1 MYLFIF
7 TYILYKEGDKLNIL
21 VAAPNTNFDID
32 KIKTNFK
39 ENGNFDN
46 DNIYYEDESL
56 SKDILDSIDILVG
69 YNKELLDK
77 ILNSDNAQLKWIQA
91 LSAGVD
97 YYPLDQ
103 LKDKNVYLTTVSGI
117 HAEPISET
125 VIGMI
130 LGNYRAINES
140 ARKRSWYQPNVMP
153 KMING
158 KHAVVFGTGHIGGR
172 IAELLDAFGA
182 ETIGV
187 NHSGHPADGFAQ
199 TVSMDNVMNDDRVLN
214 ADLIINALPLS
225 DSTYHYYN
233 EKFFNALNNQPM
245 FISIGRGPSTVT
257 DDLVDALYNQQLGSA
272 ALDVT
277 DPEPLPA
284 DNPLWKMD
292 NVLITAHIS
301 GLHAEYMDESLAI
314 LDENMQAFNN
324 DGKPNKNLVNLVEGY

>member
-1 MYLFIF
+1 M
-7 TYILYKEGDKLNIL
+7 NIL

-69 YNKELLDK
+69 HNKEILDK
-77 ILNSDNAQLKWIQA
+77 ILSSNNSQLKWIQA

-103 LKDKNVYLTTVSGI
+103 LRAKDIYLTTVSGI

-130 LGNYRAINES
+130 LGNYRAINEA
-140 ARKRSWYQPNVMP
+140 ARKRLWYQPNKMP
-153 KMING
+153 KMIDG

-172 IAELLDAFGA
+172 IAELLDSFGA

-187 NHSGHPADGFAQ
+187 NHSGHSAKGFAQ
-199 TVSMDNVMNDDRVLN
+199 TVNMDNVMNDDRVLN
-214 ADLIINALPLS
+214 ADIIINALPLS

-257 DDLVDALYNQQLGSA
+257 NDLVNALYNQQLSSA

-292 NVLITAHIS
+292 NVLITSHIS

-324 DGKPNKNLVNLVEGY
+324 NGKPNKNLVNLIEGY

>member
-1 MYLFIF
+1 M
-7 TYILYKEGDKLNIL
+7 NIL

-32 KIKTNFK
+32 KIKDNFK
-39 ENGNFDN
+39 ENDNFDN
-46 DNIYYEDESL
+46 DNIYYEDQSL
-56 SKDILDSIDILVG
+56 SQNVLDSIDILVG
-69 YNKELLDK
+69 YNKKILDK
-77 ILNSDNAQLKWIQA
+77 ILTSDNAQLKWIQA

-103 LKDKNVYLTTVSGI
+103 LKDKDIYLTTVSGI

-130 LGNYRAINES
+130 LGNYRDINEA
-140 ARKRSWYQPNVMP
+140 ARKRSWYQPSTMP

-158 KHAVVFGTGHIGGR
+158 KKAVVFGTGHIGGR
-172 IAELLDAFGA
+172 TAELLDAFGS

-187 NHSGHPADGFAQ
+187 NHSGHPAKGFAQ
-199 TVSMDNVMNDDRVLN
+199 TVSMDDIMTDNRVLN
-214 ADLIINALPLS
+214 ADIIINALPLS
-225 DSTYHYYN
+225 DSTFHYYN

-257 DDLVDALYNQQLGSA
+257 ADLVNALYDQNLGAA

-277 DPEPLPA
+277 DPEPLP
-284 DNPLWKMD
+284 DDSPLWKMD
-292 NVLITAHIS
+292 NVLITSHIS

-314 LDENMQAFNN
+314 LDENMQAFNSY
-324 DGKPNKNLVNLVEGY
+324 GKPNKNLVNLVAGY